1 MSSGARIAQKLVT
14 VPFFQL
20 LKSKTREQCQIA
32 LQWAKSVGYHKQNLK
47 RLKVQ
52 ISRMKRRQSFTE
64 IKWIVPENSPDPP
77 VELKRLFIQAAEPP
91 RQEETQRGPYTDDDV
106 DFILTSIRFGKQL
119 TEDELKEIK
128 AVVKARIAAFSRDD
142 AEMGYTTLI
151 ECEIDPLDKT
161 PVQIRPYKLAFE
173 EQREAAKIIEQLLK
187 EKAIAR
193 SHSDWAAPAFLVPKP
208 NGGWRLVTDL
218 RFIKSK
224 MPRLEDAASSYRG
237 CLSEAGRLGALLRYG
252 HHEGLLE
259 CAHLSRVA

>member
-1 MSSGARIAQKLVT
+1 LSDREFWRAYRPEACHGPILSA
-14 VPFFQL
+14 
-20 LKSKTREQCQIA
+20 LKIENERQCQIA
-32 LQWAKSVGYHKQNLK
+32 LQWAKSVEYHKQNLK
-47 RLKVQ
+47 NLKVW

-64 IKWIVPENSPDPP
+64 IKWIVPERSPNPP

-91 RQEETQRGPYTDDDV
+91 RQEQTQRGPYTDDDV

-218 RFIKSK
+218 R
-224 MPRLEDAASSYRG
+224 
-237 CLSEAGRLGALLRYG
+237 LLNQR
-252 HHEGLLE
+252 
-259 CAHLSRVA
+259 CRDC

>member
-1 MSSGARIAQKLVT
+1 LRDRKFWRAYRPEACHGPILSA
-14 VPFFQL
+14 
-20 LKSKTREQCQIA
+20 LKTENERQCQIA
-32 LQWAKSVGYHKQNLK
+32 LQWAKSVGYHKKNLK

-52 ISRMKRRQSFTE
+52 ILQMKRRQSFTE
-64 IKWIVPENSPDPP
+64 IKGIVPEHSPEPP
-77 VELKRLFIQAAEPP
+77 VELKRSFIQAAEPS

-128 AVVKARIAAFSRDD
+128 AVVKARIVTFSRDD

-151 ECEIDPLDKT
+151 ECETDPMDKT
-161 PVQIRPYKLAFE
+161 PVQIRPYKLAFK

-218 RFIKSK
+218 RLLNQRCRDWK
-224 MPRLEDAASSYRG
+224 MPLPAIDDV
-237 CLSEAGRLGALLRYG
+237 L
-252 HHEGLLE
+252 
-259 CAHLSRVA
+259 

>member
-1 MSSGARIAQKLVT
+1 MDCAGALSRSSRGDKALVHSSGRTSSSGGDA
-14 VPFFQL
+14 
-20 LKSKTREQCQIA
+20 EGA
-32 LQWAKSVGYHKQNLK
+32 LY
-47 RLKVQ
+47 
-52 ISRMKRRQSFTE
+52 
-64 IKWIVPENSPDPP
+64 
-77 VELKRLFIQAAEPP
+77 
-91 RQEETQRGPYTDDDV
+91 DDDV

-142 AEMGYTTLI
+142 AEMRYTTLI
-151 ECEIDPLDKT
+151 ECEIDPLNKT

-218 RFIKSK
+218 H
-224 MPRLEDAASSYRG
+224 
-237 CLSEAGRLGALLRYG
+237 LLNQR
-252 HHEGLLE
+252 
-259 CAHLSRVA
+259 C